1 MEIAM
6 RASMVF
12 CSLLIAACAGISKLP
27 PGADVGPDPVIAPPQ
42 RSLIPTTNVAPA
54 IGWPAGGR
62 PVAAAGLAVHAFAE
76 GLDHPRTLHVLP
88 NGDVLV
94 AETNAPERPD
104 EGKSIKGFFMKIFMK
119 IAGAGVKSA
128 NRITLLRDTDG
139 DGVAET
145 RSAFLEGLNAPF
157 GMALVGNAI
166 YVANTDG
173 VMRFPY
179 APGELRITQ
188 PGRMLAAL
196 PAGTMNHHWTKSLV
210 ASRDG
215 SKLYAGVGS
224 NSNVAE
230 NGMAVEEG
238 RAAVWEIDVATGAT
252 RVLATGIRNAAGLA
266 IEPASGKLWAVVN
279 ERDELGNDLVPDYLT
294 SVADGGFYG
303 WPYSYYGSHVDTRVT
318 PPRPELVA
326 KALKPDYALGSHVAP
341 LGLAFMDGAGWP
353 APFAAGAV
361 VGQHGSWNRRPPN
374 GYNVVWVPFN
384 AGRPSGK
391 PVEVLSGFLSPDRK
405 AYGRPVGVAMDRRGA
420 LLVADDVGNVIW
432 RVSATR

>member
-1 MEIAM
+1 M
-6 RASMVF
+6 
-12 CSLLIAACAGISKLP
+12 
-27 PGADVGPDPVIAPPQ
+27 GPEPVIAQPEHA
-42 RSLIPTTNVAPA
+42 LIPTTNVAPA
-54 IGWPAGGR
+54 VGWPAGGK
-62 PVAAAGLAVHAFAE
+62 PTAAPGLVVQAFAA
-76 GLDHPRTLHVLP
+76 GLDHPRSVYVLP

-119 IAGAGVKSA
+119 IAGAGARSA

-145 RSAFLEGLNAPF
+145 RSVFLEGLNAPF
-157 GMALVGNAI
+157 GMALVGDAL

-173 VMRFPY
+173 VVRFPY
-179 APGELRITQ
+179 SPGALRITE
-188 PGRMLAAL
+188 PGRTLAAL
-196 PAGTMNHHWTKSLV
+196 PAGTRNHHWTKSLA

-215 SKLYAGVGS
+215 AKLYAGVGS

-238 RAAVWEIDVATGAT
+238 RAAVWEIDVATGAA
-252 RVLATGIRNAAGLA
+252 RVFATGIRNASGLG

-294 SVADGGFYG
+294 SIADGGFYG
-303 WPYSYYGSHVDTRVT
+303 WPYSYYGAHVDTRAK
-318 PPRPELVA
+318 PPRPDLVA

-341 LGLAFMDGAGWP
+341 LGLAFTDGSGWP
-353 APFAAGAV
+353 APFASGAV

-374 GYNVVWVPFN
+374 GYNVVWIPFSG
-384 AGRPSGK
+384 GRPSGK
-391 PVEVLSGFLSPDRK
+391 PVEILSGFLSPEQT
-405 AYGRPVGVAMDRRGA
+405 AYGRPVGVAVDRRGG

-432 RVSATR
+432 RVSARR